1 MEKFRRFLHPVW
13 TGFVL
18 LIAAYVLRGVFLC
31 ARDTFLYNRL
41 DLCDPADFKI
51 YHRNTEPKRWR
62 SLVHTYRLY
71 GTLYPEIRNADMRV
85 GYDAYSRYAIGDTI
99 RVYAT
104 SSGRVVPVSTV
115 EKMRIWHIGS
125 RGLAS
130 EHFPGAVGVY
140 RRRICFVVPQ
150 EPAQVIIF
158 FAGKPRRGIRRQAAA
173 TPS

>member
-62 SLVHTYRLY
+62 SQVHTYRLY

-104 SSGRVVPVSTV
+104 SSGRVVPVSYRLPGNGF
-115 EKMRIWHIGS
+115 EAPSRSPLSKLSPGGPFLPELFGLIGG
-125 RGLAS
+125 GLVLWRCAN
-130 EHFPGAVGVY
+130 
-140 RRRICFVVPQ
+140 RRR
-150 EPAQVIIF
+150 
-158 FAGKPRRGIRRQAAA
+158 
-173 TPS
+173 S

>member
-62 SLVHTYRLY
+62 SQVHTYRLY

-99 RVYAT
+99 RVKCE
-104 SSGRVVPVSTV
+104 SSGWALSVSWV
-115 EKMRIWHIGS
+115 RKVRIGHIGCRGMASKRHPEAPS
-125 RGLAS
+125 RSFLPEAPSSLSCLGLS
-130 EHFPGAVGVY
+130 
-140 RRRICFVVPQ
+140 
-150 EPAQVIIF
+150 
-158 FAGKPRRGIRRQAAA
+158 AAD
-173 TPS
+173 

>member
-62 SLVHTYRLY
+62 SQVHTYRLY

-104 SSGRVVPVSTV
+104 SSGRVVLSLRLRKCVFGTSAAGDWL
-115 EKMRIWHIGS
+115 RSIFRS
-125 RGLAS
+125 CLGLS
-130 EHFPGAVGVY
+130 
-140 RRRICFVVPQ
+140 
-150 EPAQVIIF
+150 
-158 FAGKPRRGIRRQAAA
+158 AAD
-173 TPS
+173 

>member
-62 SLVHTYRLY
+62 SQVHTYRLY

-115 EKMRIWHIGS
+115 EKCVFGTSAAGDWLRSIFRSCWCLS
-125 RGLAS
+125 AADL
-130 EHFPGAVGVY
+130 FCGAAGTG
-140 RRRICFVVPQ
+140 
-150 EPAQVIIF
+150 AGHNIF
-158 FAGKPRRGIRRQAAA
+158 CRKPRRGIRRQAAA

>member
-62 SLVHTYRLY
+62 SQVHTYRLY
-71 GTLYPEIRNADMRV
+71 GMLYPEIAMRTGV
-85 GYDAYSRYAIGDTI
+85 SDT
-99 RVYAT
+99 
-104 SSGRVVPVSTV
+104 
-115 EKMRIWHIGS
+115 MRIPIMLSGMRS
-125 RGLAS
+125 G
-130 EHFPGAVGVY
+130 
-140 RRRICFVVPQ
+140 
-150 EPAQVIIF
+150 
-158 FAGKPRRGIRRQAAA
+158 
-173 TPS
+173 

>member
-62 SLVHTYRLY
+62 SQVHTYRLY

-85 GYDAYSRYAIGDTI
+85 GYDAYSRYAIGDTS
-99 RVYAT
+99 YLF
-104 SSGRVVPVSTV
+104 GQ
-115 EKMRIWHIGS
+115 GS
-125 RGLAS
+125 ACLYG
-130 EHFPGAVGVY
+130 
-140 RRRICFVVPQ
+140 
-150 EPAQVIIF
+150 
-158 FAGKPRRGIRRQAAA
+158 
-173 TPS
+173 

>member
-62 SLVHTYRLY
+62 SQVHTYRLY
-71 GTLYPEIRNADMRV
+71 GTLYPEIRNADFRIRCV
-85 GYDAYSRYAIGDTI
+85 FPLCHRGYDPGVRYLFGQ
-99 RVYAT
+99 
-104 SSGRVVPVSTV
+104 
-115 EKMRIWHIGS
+115 GS
-125 RGLAS
+125 ACLYG
-130 EHFPGAVGVY
+130 
-140 RRRICFVVPQ
+140 
-150 EPAQVIIF
+150 
-158 FAGKPRRGIRRQAAA
+158 
-173 TPS
+173 

>member
-62 SLVHTYRLY
+62 SQVHTYRLY

-85 GYDAYSRYAIGDTI
+85 GYDAYSRYAIGVLLNSNIGFIYSEYTGKISIVTQVSVYKI
-99 RVYAT
+99 RVIH
-104 SSGRVVPVSTV
+104 
-115 EKMRIWHIGS
+115 KNII
-125 RGLAS
+125 
-130 EHFPGAVGVY
+130 
-140 RRRICFVVPQ
+140 IC
-150 EPAQVIIF
+150 
-158 FAGKPRRGIRRQAAA
+158 
-173 TPS
+173 